1 MVGWASSSL
10 VDLEECAIEMSR
22 SASRMLDQCSMR
34 QPALA
39 YGGRLPVLN
48 GNKDYIVNTPGQ
60 Q

>member
-1 MVGWASSSL
+1 
-10 VDLEECAIEMSR
+10 
-22 SASRMLDQCSMR
+22 MLDQCSMR